1 METLNYRRAEKS
13 EKAFEE
19 NPKARSQI
27 NNKKNK
33 YEFKLIWHMEVMN
46 TSDQWFSP
54 WLDTGIFPKLPW

>member
-27 NNKKNK
+27 NNKKNSSNNSIYILFYGESSKSISQKCIIK
-33 YEFKLIWHMEVMN
+33 YE
-46 TSDQWFSP
+46 
-54 WLDTGIFPKLPW
+54 

>member
-27 NNKKNK
+27 NHKKTATTTLFTFCSMGN
-33 YEFKLIWHMEVMN
+33 L
-46 TSDQWFSP
+46 QRASP
-54 WLDTGIFPKLPW
+54 QNAL